1 MAIARLL
8 YGFLSQS
15 TDAYNIKI
23 PWQISNQDGMF
34 RMNYSIEDSIR
45 DNLIVWAKTNW
56 GDRPMRF
63 RFGLD
68 TKRALFEPES
78 ISKDIIENNAKD
90 QLAKFF
96 PFLNIKRLEVLT
108 SKDVDSI
115 PDNTIKFI
123 LEATY
128 RDDENKKI
136 SINEDIGM

>member
-34 RMNYSIEDSIR
+34 TMNYSLEESIK
-45 DNLIVWAKTNW
+45 DNLRAWAKTNW

-68 TKRALFEPES
+68 TKRALFEPET
-78 ISKDIIENNAKD
+78 ISKDIIENNAKE
-90 QLAKFF
+90 QLSRFF
-96 PFLNIKRLEVLT
+96 PYLSIKRLEVLT
-108 SKDVDSI
+108 SRDSDDL
-115 PDNTIKFI
+115 PENTIRFV

-128 RDDENKKI
+128 RDNEDKKI
-136 SINEDIGM
+136 FISEDIGN

>member
-34 RMNYSIEDSIR
+34 RMNYSIEDSVR

-68 TKRALFEPES
+68 TKRAIFEQES
-78 ISKDIIENNAKD
+78 IAKDLIENNAKD
-90 QLAKFF
+90 QLSKFF
-96 PFLNIKRLEVLT
+96 PFLKIKRLEVLT
-108 SKDVDSI
+108 SRDADL
-115 PDNTIKFI
+115 PENTIKFI

-136 SINEDIGM
+136 VIDETIGT